1 MTNPVETVRTRS
13 LPSRQTLLW
22 RAVGVV
28 AGALLVALG
37 AQAAVPIPGT
47 PVPIT
52 LQVPAILIVGGLL
65 GPRLGALS
73 MALYLLA
80 GAAGLP
86 VFAPV
91 GAPGV
96 ARLFGPTGGYLLA
109 YPLAAAAMGRLAG
122 DGRHLGR
129 LAAGLVT
136 GLLVIHAGGV
146 AQLAALGGDLGIALR
161 AGSLPFLLGD
171 LIKLAVAGVIV
182 RRFATPTRRA
192 LR

>member
-1 MTNPVETVRTRS
+1 MTNPVETVRTV
-13 LPSRQTLLW
+13 PAPQTLVW
-22 RAVGVV
+22 RAVAVV

-37 AQAAVPIPGT
+37 AQAAVPVPGT

-65 GPRLGALS
+65 GPGLGALS
-73 MALYLLA
+73 LALYLLA

-109 YPLAAAAMGRLAG
+109 YPLAAAAMGRLSG
-122 DGRHLGR
+122 RGRHVGR
-129 LAAGLVT
+129 LAAGLVV

-146 AQLAALGGDLGIALR
+146 AQLAILGGDLGIAVR

-171 LIKLAVAGVIV
+171 LLKLAVAGLIV
-182 RRFATPTRRA
+182 RRFAAQTRRA
-192 LR
+192 LH